1 MADINNPKPKIDLD
15 HDSIVVILNIWLFD
29 HKKPDDL
36 KRELQLKSNNS
47 LQEDAYFSG
56 VAVRYID
63 GRQEEFILISYA

>member
-1 MADINNPKPKIDLD
+1 MVEINNPKHKTVLG
-15 HDSIVVILNIWLFD
+15 HDSICGVLNIWLFD

-36 KRELQLKSNNS
+36 KREPQMRSNNS